1 MYSWL
6 TLVSYLTLIIPALTP
21 EDQDAVDWMFEDQAM
36 DVHYDELLPC
46 NGHNSD
52 YEDNNNDNDNNKG
65 LSGLSHHVPGW

>member
-46 NGHNSD
+46 NDHNSD
-52 YEDNNNDNDNNKG
+52 YEDNDNDNDNNKG